1 MVVSVV
7 VVSVVSAVAV
17 VVVGNEVAQS
27 DMDLVRCG
35 HFIARR
41 RLQSSDSNGNDG
53 CIIGGGGMVM
63 IPCCRWNVMVG
74 KARHD
79 FGEDW

>member
-7 VVSVVSAVAV
+7 VVSVVAA

-53 CIIGGGGMVM
+53 CIIGGGMVM

>member
-7 VVSVVSAVAV
+7 VVSVVAA